1 MLKLTINSA
10 LCHQSVL
17 KLTINSALCH
27 QSVLREDVKEKFKY
41 EVDRSTPSNKL
52 RELMD
57 WSNDITQD
65 INYTRRVLKNRVA
78 RFFVNYW
85 SVSDPVTISTLS
97 RSFTR
102 ILLNNCFV
110 DHFKIMYKSR
120 DTCKKD
126 KQFHLEFQS

>member
-1 MLKLTINSA
+1 MLRLM
-10 LCHQSVL
+10 
-17 KLTINSALCH
+17 INSALCH

-57 WSNDITQD
+57 WSKDITQD

-85 SVSDPVTISTLS
+85 SVLCQLLVSALST
-97 RSFTR
+97 TG
-102 ILLNNCFV
+102 
-110 DHFKIMYKSR
+110 
-120 DTCKKD
+120 
-126 KQFHLEFQS
+126 Q